1 MSPTVFAVEHVL
13 LPTLSKMGIDIDMY
27 VVKNGYFPD
36 VIGSINATIRSIT
49 ESIKPISLISRGSK

>member
-13 LPTLSKMGIDIDMY
+13 LPALSKMGIDIDMY

-49 ESIKPISLISRGSK
+49 ESIKPISLVSRGSK